1 MVRIYDSVRVT
12 RDDGAELAFHA
23 SSGIDAVGLL
33 PDGRVIVSEAR
44 GWIRVYGPGGAVQG
58 NIEIPVRL
66 TTFRYQDTHLVAL
79 PSYAGDAT
87 LPLVI
92 DLDRYRIAAQ
102 LVGHVGQVFSARWVA
117 GGRVLTAGADGTAR
131 LWNAATGQLV
141 QTYRG
146 GPRFLADATISDG
159 LVIGGDADG
168 LLRFWDVK
176 SGAKL
181 WTLKA
186 HKSAV
191 IRIHVQDGDL
201 VTRGYAGEISR

>member
-1 MVRIYDSVRVT
+1 
-12 RDDGAELAFHA
+12 
-23 SSGIDAVGLL
+23 VGLL
-33 PDGRVIVSEAR
+33 PDGRVIASDAGGR
-44 GWIRVYGPGGAVQG
+44 LHVYGPGGVVQA
-58 NIEIPVRL
+58 NLEIPVRL
-66 TTFRYQDTHLVAL
+66 MAFRYHGAHLVAL
-79 PSYAGDAT
+79 PSYTGDAAP
-87 LPLVI
+87 PLVI
-92 DLDRYRIAAQ
+92 DLERYRIAAQ
-102 LVGHVGQVFSARWVA
+102 LAGHVGRVFSARWVA
-117 GGRVLTAGADGTAR
+117 GERVLTAGADGTAR
-131 LWNAATGQLV
+131 LWDAATGQLL

-201 VTRGYAGEISR
+201 VTRGYAGEISRWRLPNPAQVIAACNGYPPCAIVP